1 MKNIKKF
8 IVIGSGNSGAG
19 GIHDYLLSRDD
30 TRSPFNGS
38 EFRLIN
44 DPNGLS
50 DLFSSIYHNFSINK
64 SAEAILSFE
73 VFIKNLINSNYNKKN
88 NLYDKNLV
96 KFSNE
101 FINDIKFLEYNG
113 APQFF
118 FDKLSFMEK
127 FLFYYKRFILMKNV
141 RKIDLLKMFVPDKEE
156 KFYRS
161 SENFLEKIFTNSKNF
176 DKNKNIVIN
185 QGGSFWNPVSSTKF
199 YGENTFPILVTRDP
213 KGIYWSMK
221 RRNSLSYPGYDLKI
235 FVQWYK
241 KIMEM
246 VNKEEFNK
254 VFHIKYE
261 DFFSNFDSE
270 KNKLC
275 KLLKIPEN
283 ESDNFNLEYTKKNL
297 FKYKDNL
304 SVEEINYINKNLKD
318 FIQC

>member
-127 FLFYYKRFILMKNV
+127 FLFYYKIYVNENV
-141 RKIDLLKMFVPDKEE
+141 KKMNLLKMFVPDKEE
-156 KFYRS
+156 K
-161 SENFLEKIFTNSKNF
+161 
-176 DKNKNIVIN
+176 
-185 QGGSFWNPVSSTKF
+185 
-199 YGENTFPILVTRDP
+199 IL
-213 KGIYWSMK
+213 
-221 RRNSLSYPGYDLKI
+221 
-235 FVQWYK
+235 
-241 KIMEM
+241 
-246 VNKEEFNK
+246 
-254 VFHIKYE
+254 
-261 DFFSNFDSE
+261 
-270 KNKLC
+270 
-275 KLLKIPEN
+275 
-283 ESDNFNLEYTKKNL
+283 
-297 FKYKDNL
+297 
-304 SVEEINYINKNLKD
+304 
-318 FIQC
+318 

>member
-1 MKNIKKF
+1 MFQIKKKNF
-8 IVIGSGNSGAG
+8 ID
-19 GIHDYLLSRDD
+19 HQ
-30 TRSPFNGS
+30 
-38 EFRLIN
+38 E
-44 DPNGLS
+44 
-50 DLFSSIYHNFSINK
+50 
-64 SAEAILSFE
+64 
-73 VFIKNLINSNYNKKN
+73 
-88 NLYDKNLV
+88 
-96 KFSNE
+96 
-101 FINDIKFLEYNG
+101 
-113 APQFF
+113 
-118 FDKLSFMEK
+118 
-127 FLFYYKRFILMKNV
+127 
-141 RKIDLLKMFVPDKEE
+141 
-156 KFYRS
+156 
-161 SENFLEKIFTNSKNF
+161 FLEKIFTNSKNF

-283 ESDNFNLEYTKKNL
+283 ESDNFNLEYTKKS
-297 FKYKDNL
+297 F
-304 SVEEINYINKNLKD
+304 
-318 FIQC
+318 